1 MAAPNRRERAQR
13 AYAEAFSEALREL
26 KVPMPALCSVV
37 KVDMSPDLRSVKVY
51 VSLFGEGHAR
61 SEAGRSLR
69 RARAFLQGEVGR
81 RIGLRFTPN
90 LTIETD
96 RSIERLSEMPDLSTS
111 PAPNGPGQGHGTGT
125 ETGHEGIPSEAGQ
138 ADDDRES
145 GSGSGSRD
153 R

>member
-1 MAAPNRRERAQR
+1 MPAPNRRERAQR
-13 AYAEAFSEALREL
+13 AYAEAFSEALRDL

-37 KVDMSPDLRSVKVY
+37 KVDMSPDLRSAKVY

-61 SEAGRSLR
+61 SESGRSLR

-81 RIGLRFTPN
+81 RIGLRFTPS

-96 RSIERLSEMPDLSTS
+96 RSLEKLSEMPDLST
-111 PAPNGPGQGHGTGT
+111 PAPQAGAADT
-125 ETGHEGIPSEAGQ
+125 EREGNPSEAEAG
-138 ADDDRES
+138 DDDRES
-145 GSGSGSRD
+145 GSGRGSRD